1 MSSLSLSL
9 SLSSS
14 SSSLDDSL
22 LRSLDLEF
30 LDDSRRSSIS
40 SSSSTS
46 SVRWKDNIITQI
58 CTRPRTNKHDIPLL
72 YYTKHEIRYFK
83 ARFGHLP
90 RLEHRAQDACIDEY
104 RHEHRRCTDER
115 ADDAID
121 HCVDIDTPIR
131 ARRTEYQRIKGH
143 LDVCYDVDDSLE
155 DVFRAHDCILYHKQE
170 EMPIYEN
177 KNILNMTKEK
187 YNAMMHAEE

>member
-1 MSSLSLSL
+1 MNVHNLLQLLYILQLQHINIPIDLLLIASIAYCLLLLHQSYAASSDMSSL

-14 SSSLDDSL
+14 SSSLDDS

-46 SVRWKDNIITQI
+46 TSSVRWKDNIITQI
-58 CTRPRTNKHDIPLL
+58 CTRPCTNHHDIPLL

-90 RLEHRAQDACIDEY
+90 RLEHRAQDACIMMN
-104 RHEHRRCTDER
+104 RHEHRR
-115 ADDAID
+115 
-121 HCVDIDTPIR
+121 
-131 ARRTEYQRIKGH
+131 
-143 LDVCYDVDDSLE
+143 
-155 DVFRAHDCILYHKQE
+155 
-170 EMPIYEN
+170 
-177 KNILNMTKEK
+177 
-187 YNAMMHAEE
+187 